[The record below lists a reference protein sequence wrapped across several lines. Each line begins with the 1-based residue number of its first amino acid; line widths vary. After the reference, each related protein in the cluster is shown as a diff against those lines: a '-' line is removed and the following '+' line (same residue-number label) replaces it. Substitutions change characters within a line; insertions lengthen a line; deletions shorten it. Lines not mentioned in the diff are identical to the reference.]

1 LHRDYFGD
9 KLLLPMLISSAK
21 PKNSRMTTMF
31 KSSKNI
37 RRVGLASTAL
47 LLATVTAVPAL
58 LNSYA
63 SAVAQVTARKIVMSV
78 STPSAT
84 AVTYTLTFTPATSL
98 TNPDVIVDFCSN
110 SPLIGDSCTATA
122 GTDVPN
128 MTSAAAS
135 TWTVTTIGT
144 NRGIKLTGTHTFT
157 AATPTT
163 ITITGVVNPSNVGTN
178 GSFYGRV
185 LTYASGTAGAAT
197 SVAPGTYTDYGGIA
211 LSTANNISITAKV
224 FETLSFC
231 VFTSSCGGTAPT
243 ANLGDTT
250 TGALATSTAYINA
263 QTQYTLASNAGT
275 SVVVTM
281 TGQTLC
287 RAATLSFANCP
298 TGASAATIS
307 AIGTTATAV
316 NGAHFGT
323 EQFGM
328 CAGKNGS
335 AALTVAT
342 AYNDTVNNCPTT
354 AQATGT
360 YSGTSLFGFDDTS
373 STGTNNAAGSTVLS
387 SSGAVPTV
395 TSNFAFAAN
404 IAATTEAG
412 IYQSNLNLVA
422 TGTF

>member
-1 LHRDYFGD
+1 
-9 KLLLPMLISSAK
+9 MLTSS
-21 PKNSRMTTMF
+21 R
-31 KSSKNI
+31 NI
-37 RRVGLASTAL
+37 KRIGLASTAL

-63 SAVAQVTARKIVMSV
+63 SAAFTQVTARKIVMSV

-84 AVTYTLTFTPATSL
+84 AVTYTVTFTPGQTTS
-98 TNPDVIVDFCSN
+98 NPDVVLDFCSN

-128 MTSAAAS
+128 FTAAAAA
-135 TWTVTTIGT
+135 TWTLTTIGT
-144 NRGIKLTGTHTFT
+144 NRGVKLTGTHSFT
-157 AATPTT
+157 SGTPTT
-163 ITITGVVNPSNVGTN
+163 ITITGVANPSNVGTT
-178 GSFYGRV
+178 GSFYGRILDWTSGGAGI
-185 LTYASGTAGAAT
+185 LTST
-197 SVAPGTYTDYGGIA
+197 APGSSYLDYGGVA

-231 VFTSSCGGTAPT
+231 VFTTTCGSTAPSI
-243 ANLGDTT
+243 NLGDTV

-263 QTQYTLASNAGT
+263 QTQYTLSSNAGS

-287 RAATLSFANCP
+287 RVATLNFANCP

-316 NGAHFGT
+316 NAGHFGS
-323 EQFGM
+323 EQFGL

-360 YSGTSLFGFDDTS
+360 YSGTSLFGFDDTG
-373 STGTNNAAGSTVLS
+373 STGTNSAAGSTVLS
-387 SSGAVPTV
+387 SAGAVPAV
-395 TSNFAFAAN
+395 TSNLAFAAN

>member
-1 LHRDYFGD
+1 MAIVLRR
-9 KLLLPMLISSAK
+9 
-21 PKNSRMTTMF
+21 SRQF
-31 KSSKNI
+31 WA
-37 RRVGLASTAL
+37 VAVAVLFVASFITSILVAHM
-47 LLATVTAVPAL
+47 
-58 LNSYA
+58 A
-63 SAVAQVTARKIVMSV
+63 SAVAQASV
-78 STPSAT
+78 RSIKLGSSAPGAT
-84 AVTYTLTFTPATSL
+84 TTYTVSFKPVTTTQEL
-98 TNPDVIVDFCSN
+98 IVDFCDN
-110 SPLIGDSCTATA
+110 SPLVGDTCTIVGA

-128 MTSAAAS
+128 TSGVTSGSGTGITLAGNHTVKVVGLTMTGG
-135 TWTVTTIGT
+135 TQQTIFLSS
-144 NRGIKLTGTHTFT
+144 I
-157 AATPTT
+157 
-163 ITITGVVNPSNVGTN
+163 VNPTNVGVN
-178 GSFYGRV
+178 GKFYARV
-185 LTYASGTAGAAT
+185 YTYATGNASGYTPGASPTAG
-197 SVAPGTYTDYGGIA
+197 TYVDYGGIA
-211 LSTANNISITAKV
+211 MSTANTIIVQSKV

-231 VFTSSCGGTAPT
+231 VFTTTCGSTAPSI
-243 ANLGDTT
+243 NLGDTV

-263 QTQYTLASNAGT
+263 QTQYTLSSNAGS

-287 RAATLSFANCP
+287 RVATLNFANCP

-316 NGAHFGT
+316 NAGHFGS
-323 EQFGM
+323 EQFGL

-360 YSGTSLFGFDDTS
+360 YSGTSLFGFDDTG
-373 STGTNNAAGSTVLS
+373 STGTNSAAGSTVLS
-387 SSGAVPTV
+387 SAGAVPAV
-395 TSNFAFAAN
+395 TSNLAFAAN